1 MVRGRGVTQ
10 FIAARLS
17 GRRPAASGGTSPYGP
32 ASVPALS
39 PAGVWGV
46 MGD

>member
-1 MVRGRGVTQ
+1 MVRSRGGTQ

-17 GRRPAASGGTSPYGP
+17 GRRPTAIGSTDPCGP

-46 MGD
+46 AGD